1 MTAPY
6 IVIFVITFLIKK
18 IEIGSRGPRTAH
30 LMIIGLVFSAIR
42 EYEARLSPPESPVST
57 NLCRCNGRDRDGR
70 PRVGGAAGD
79 GEREDLIHPQQRGQ
93 VRRHR
98 PGRHG
103 LPFDRGWWREKRL
116 PGAELQGRVPCP
128 VHLRHVRPMIS
139 PWGSAVWPS
148 AVAACVAGNWPVARR
163 RPARWCASRQRPR
176 ESAFFAHRAG
186 RVHRTADHGRHIP
199 VASGPRC
206 RFVALEFFADAGVG
220 LPTGRIGTRPARRE
234 SARRRLGAATG
245 GGHRA
250 GCTPARHGALTAVG
264 RPRLQEPSGAVT
276 GRVLF
281 DSATAWMR
289 RK

>member
-1 MTAPY
+1 MAAPY

-30 LMIIGLVFSAIR
+30 LTITGLVFSAIR
-42 EYEARLSPPESPVST
+42 EYEGRLSPPESPVST

-70 PRVGGAAGD
+70 PRVGAAGD
-79 GEREDLIHPQQRGQ
+79 GEREDLIHQQQRGQ

-103 LPFDRGWWREKRL
+103 LPFDRGW
-116 PGAELQGRVPCP
+116 
-128 VHLRHVRPMIS
+128 
-139 PWGSAVWPS
+139 
-148 AVAACVAGNWPVARR
+148 
-163 RPARWCASRQRPR
+163 PR

-250 GCTPARHGALTAVG
+250 GCTSARHGALTAVG